1 MTGEEATIDPKDITY
16 DILID
21 DTEERPDRGGPEAAA
36 GGPAKPQGDHP
47 VVTVLDMAMKHSGG
61 YLQKQNLPPPNV
73 DVYKDFSKPFLNE
86 AAWHYLPDGTL
97 PDDPRLALA
106 LGVGGLAL
114 AFAPTLLALY
124 QKQEEEKKR
133 EEQEKKRKKERRTEE
148 NDEREEK
155 EKRGEEKWERVEVG
169 RIKNPVTGKEY
180 PVMKRSQASSEPV
193 PGPVAEPPDWMTRL
207 ESGGLLGM

>member
-1 MTGEEATIDPKDITY
+1 MTGEEVTIDPKDITY

-21 DTEERPDRGGPEAAA
+21 ETEQPDRDGPEAA

-47 VVTVLDMAMKHSGG
+47 VVTILDMAVRQSGE
-61 YLQKQNLPPPNV
+61 LLRKQNLPPANN
-73 DVYKDFSKPFLNE
+73 DVYENFSRPFLNE

-97 PDDPRLALA
+97 PDDPRMALA

-124 QKQEEEKKR
+124 QKQEEEKKG
-133 EEQEKKRKKERRTEE
+133 EEQEKKRRRERRTEE
-148 NDEREEK
+148 NGDGEEEEK
-155 EKRGEEKWERVEVG
+155 PEKR
-169 RIKNPVTGKEY
+169 T
-180 PVMKRSQASSEPV
+180 PV

>member
-1 MTGEEATIDPKDITY
+1 MTETEAATIDPKDITY

-21 DTEERPDRGGPEAAA
+21 DTERPDRGGPEAA
-36 GGPAKPQGDHP
+36 GGPAEPKGDHP

-114 AFAPTLLALY
+114 AFAPTLIALY
-124 QKQEEEKKR
+124 ERKEEEKKR
-133 EEQEKKRKKERRTEE
+133 EEQEKKRKKERREEE
-148 NDEREEK
+148 NGE
-155 EKRGEEKWERVEVG
+155 GEEEVKRV
-169 RIKNPVTGKEY
+169 IKNPVTGKEI
-180 PVMKRSQASSEPV
+180 PVGRGPRRVAEEEEP
-193 PGPVAEPPDWMTRL
+193 PAAGPVPDWMTRL
-207 ESGGLLGM
+207 EGGALRGM

>member
-1 MTGEEATIDPKDITY
+1 MTEEATIDPKDITY

-21 DTEERPDRGGPEAAA
+21 DTERPDRSGPEAA

-47 VVTVLDMAMKHSGG
+47 VVTILDMAVRQSGEV
-61 YLQKQNLPPPNV
+61 LKKQSLPPANN
-73 DVYKDFSKPFLNE
+73 DVYTNFSRPFLNE

-97 PDDPRLALA
+97 PDDPRFALA

-124 QKQEEEKKR
+124 QKQEEEKKK
-133 EEQEKKRKKERRTEE
+133 EEQEKKRKRTRSEE
-148 NDEREEK
+148 NGE
-155 EKRGEEKWERVEVG
+155 GEEGPEQR
-169 RIKNPVTGKEY
+169 NPD
-180 PVMKRSQASSEPV
+180 PI

-207 ESGGLLGM
+207 ESGMLGGM

>member
-1 MTGEEATIDPKDITY
+1 MTETEATIDPKDITY
-16 DILID
+16 DIILD
-21 DTEERPDRGGPEAAA
+21 DTDGREDRAGPGAV
-36 GGPAKPQGDHP
+36 GGPAEEKGDHP

-114 AFAPTLLALY
+114 AFGPTLIALY
-124 QKQEEEKKR
+124 ERKEEEKRRELEEKKR
-133 EEQEKKRKKERRTEE
+133 RRKREEE
-148 NDEREEK
+148 NAEGEMEEK
-155 EKRGEEKWERVEVG
+155 TET
-169 RIKNPVTGKEY
+169 RIPV
-180 PVMKRSQASSEPV
+180 KRSEVSADPV
-193 PGPVAEPPDWMTRL
+193 PEPPWMERL
-207 ESGGLLGM
+207 EGGGLVGM